1 MKATFAAGCFWG
13 VEELFRHQ
21 KGVKSTQVGYTGG
34 SYDNPKNGDVCY
46 DKNGILGKFSDDMEQ
61 RLTIPLVGYGYY
73 KKTRF
78 DKYISKILKAEDV
91 QPKDFFLKEM

>member
-34 SYDNPKNGDVCY
+34 LLIIQNMKTSVLEKQ
-46 DKNGILGKFSDDMEQ
+46 DM
-61 RLTIPLVGYGYY
+61 
-73 KKTRF
+73 
-78 DKYISKILKAEDV
+78 
-91 QPKDFFLKEM
+91 LKEFKWSMLQRKFHMKIFS